1 MDLMPVLLLL
11 SVTDAQKFQRIREAV
26 NRADG
31 FQETIRKASQLSALL
46 PALSAMQCTEKP
58 EEETKE
64 TAYLDTL
71 AGLISRLR

>member
-26 NRADG
+26 NRVDG
-31 FQETIRKASQLSALL
+31 FQKTIRKASQLSALL
-46 PALSAMQCTEKP
+46 PALSAMQSTEKP
-58 EEETKE
+58 EETPKE